1 MRLKGIEKVKVSHLR
16 PQEGGVSDGSL
27 LYRREDFVRRGT
39 RPASKGG
46 MTTVQVMLADGR
58 YGIGV
63 ARCSKKDNFSYA
75 VGRKIALDRA
85 LRNLK
90 EAYTP

>member
-16 PQEGGVSDGSL
+16 PQEGGVSH
-27 LYRREDFVRRGT
+27 LYRREDFARRGT

-85 LRNLK
+85 LHNLK
-90 EAYTP
+90 EEAYTP